1 MTGIPFGLLQHRWT
15 NRNQGCFSLEA
26 TKMLPHLHRRPSLQ
40 RLSLTNSHSAL
51 ARSLA
56 RTGMFPMCQ
65 IKKSHYMPVVAAQT
79 DDLREGRVSLEERQ
93 KTLRGN

>member
-1 MTGIPFGLLQHRWT
+1 
-15 NRNQGCFSLEA
+15 
-26 TKMLPHLHRRPSLQ
+26 
-40 RLSLTNSHSAL
+40 
-51 ARSLA
+51 
-56 RTGMFPMCQ
+56 MCQ